1 VDSAAENSLE
11 TECRPWHA
19 SHISEISPRSPTGL
33 RYLHCSINAL
43 RRAFLAQFKHCADG
57 CGRPTPNFLS
67 VCRVPTRLFS
77 RVVKAAEEVIKK
89 GPVLDEADRL
99 SIVIISS
106 EVSPYSKSGGL
117 ADVADK
123 LGSAL
128 AKLGETCTIGV

>member
-1 VDSAAENSLE
+1 VWLPDPSF
-11 TECRPWHA
+11 
-19 SHISEISPRSPTGL
+19 SERVSCHLCGFF
-33 RYLHCSINAL
+33 
-43 RRAFLAQFKHCADG
+43 RA
-57 CGRPTPNFLS
+57 
-67 VCRVPTRLFS
+67 
-77 RVVKAAEEVIKK
+77 VKAAEEVIKK

-128 AKLGETCTIGV
+128 AKLGERCTIRVKG

>member
-1 VDSAAENSLE
+1 VSCHL
-11 TECRPWHA
+11 C
-19 SHISEISPRSPTGL
+19 GFF
-33 RYLHCSINAL
+33 
-43 RRAFLAQFKHCADG
+43 RA
-57 CGRPTPNFLS
+57 
-67 VCRVPTRLFS
+67 
-77 RVVKAAEEVIKK
+77 VKAAEEVIKK

-128 AKLGETCTIGV
+128 AKLGERCTIRV